1 MVLAGHADA
10 VGRFGQGHLDGIPA
24 NANRL
29 HEGKLPVLR
38 VLDLPVTVTVVRH
51 AHRVE
56 TAAQEGL
63 FQILVAGGRRA
74 QEVAADGDIH
84 GIVHVM
90 EVVVRKAEAVV
101 TGAQSPVPVFVLRAD
116 PGVQFHELVTG
127 ECLQVAPGQA
137 YRPVRMVD
145 LDEVRAFPEAV
156 QFKLHLGGEQR
167 KERVV
172 MDHPVAAEYQFVEL
186 ERAVALLVHIDLQ
199 GGVERMPG
207 DLVVIGEGDDVVPE
221 AGVLRIRFVRPEF
234 ALVRREGALHAG
246 MGVEIRPLP
255 AIRRIQVPVRI
266 EDVRSAEG
274 LRLPEVINGAD
285 GGDEDS
291 QKEQNPCG
299 IDNLEQDATH
309 PAQDMTFV
317 CAALSHAI
325 LSGTN
330 RRMRTHPNSFRRRPS
345 SPSARRAFPAL
356 PAQKIAEIE
365 EEMAKTQKN
374 KATEGHLG
382 LLKARIAKLRREQ
395 VESIMRSG
403 GAKGE
408 GFDVIK
414 SGDARI
420 GLIGFPSV
428 GKSTLLNTLTD
439 TFSEVQER
447 EFTTLTCIPGVIRYR
462 GSKLQLL
469 DLPGIIEGAKDGKG
483 KGRQVI
489 GVARTCN
496 LILVVLDAVKPLT
509 HKRIIESELEG
520 VGIRLNRNKPDI
532 EIKVSHKGGGLM
544 INRTV
549 NSDVRMSDETITN
562 IAKEYKL
569 NNAEICFRGKCG
581 VDDLIDAI
589 EGNRVYIPALYV
601 INKIDQIT
609 IEELDLLDQIPNY
622 VLISAHLK
630 WNLDE
635 LLEKIW
641 DKLDLMRIYTKPKG
655 QVPDYEEPV
664 ILLRKKRT
672 VADFCN
678 KIHRSLLRDLKYA
691 IVWGSSVKIQPQK
704 VGKDHVL
711 NDEDVIQIVKK
722 H

>member
-1 MVLAGHADA
+1 MTDKKEK
-10 VGRFGQGHLDGIPA
+10 
-24 NANRL
+24 NSNS
-29 HEGKLPVLR
+29 
-38 VLDLPVTVTVVRH
+38 
-51 AHRVE
+51 
-56 TAAQEGL
+56 TA
-63 FQILVAGGRRA
+63 I
-74 QEVAADGDIH
+74 
-84 GIVHVM
+84 
-90 EVVVRKAEAVV
+90 
-101 TGAQSPVPVFVLRAD
+101 T
-116 PGVQFHELVTG
+116 
-127 ECLQVAPGQA
+127 
-137 YRPVRMVD
+137 
-145 LDEVRAFPEAV
+145 
-156 QFKLHLGGEQR
+156 
-167 KERVV
+167 
-172 MDHPVAAEYQFVEL
+172 
-186 ERAVALLVHIDLQ
+186 
-199 GGVERMPG
+199 
-207 DLVVIGEGDDVVPE
+207 
-221 AGVLRIRFVRPEF
+221 
-234 ALVRREGALHAG
+234 
-246 MGVEIRPLP
+246 
-255 AIRRIQVPVRI
+255 
-266 EDVRSAEG
+266 
-274 LRLPEVINGAD
+274 
-285 GGDEDS
+285 
-291 QKEQNPCG
+291 
-299 IDNLEQDATH
+299 
-309 PAQDMTFV
+309 
-317 CAALSHAI
+317 
-325 LSGTN
+325 
-330 RRMRTHPNSFRRRPS
+330 
-345 SPSARRAFPAL
+345 
-356 PAQKIAEIE
+356 QKILEIE
-365 EEMAKTQKN
+365 AEMARTQKN

-382 LLKARIAKLRREQ
+382 LLKAKLAKLRREQ
-395 VESIMRSG
+395 VETVMRSG
-403 GAKGE
+403 GSKGE

-414 SGDARI
+414 SGDSRI

-428 GKSTLLNTLTD
+428 GKSTLLCKLTD
-439 TFSEVQER
+439 TYSEIQER
-447 EFTTLTCIPGVIRYR
+447 EFTTLTCIPGVIKYR

-496 LILVVLDAVKPLT
+496 LILVVLDAVQPLT
-509 HKRIIESELEG
+509 HKRIIEAELEG

-532 EIKVSHKGGGLM
+532 DIKISHKGGGLM

-549 NSDVRMSDETITN
+549 NSDVRMTDETITN

-601 INKIDQIT
+601 INKIDKIT

-635 LLEKIW
+635 LLERIW

-678 KIHRSLLRDLKYA
+678 KIHRSLVRDLKYA

-711 NDEDVIQIVKK
+711 NDEDVIQIVKR

>member
-1 MVLAGHADA
+1 MS
-10 VGRFGQGHLDGIPA
+10 I
-24 NANRL
+24 
-29 HEGKLPVLR
+29 
-38 VLDLPVTVTVVRH
+38 
-51 AHRVE
+51 
-56 TAAQEGL
+56 
-63 FQILVAGGRRA
+63 
-74 QEVAADGDIH
+74 
-84 GIVHVM
+84 
-90 EVVVRKAEAVV
+90 
-101 TGAQSPVPVFVLRAD
+101 
-116 PGVQFHELVTG
+116 
-127 ECLQVAPGQA
+127 
-137 YRPVRMVD
+137 
-145 LDEVRAFPEAV
+145 
-156 QFKLHLGGEQR
+156 
-167 KERVV
+167 
-172 MDHPVAAEYQFVEL
+172 
-186 ERAVALLVHIDLQ
+186 
-199 GGVERMPG
+199 
-207 DLVVIGEGDDVVPE
+207 
-221 AGVLRIRFVRPEF
+221 
-234 ALVRREGALHAG
+234 
-246 MGVEIRPLP
+246 
-255 AIRRIQVPVRI
+255 
-266 EDVRSAEG
+266 
-274 LRLPEVINGAD
+274 
-285 GGDEDS
+285 
-291 QKEQNPCG
+291 
-299 IDNLEQDATH
+299 
-309 PAQDMTFV
+309 
-317 CAALSHAI
+317 
-325 LSGTN
+325 
-330 RRMRTHPNSFRRRPS
+330 
-345 SPSARRAFPAL
+345 
-356 PAQKIAEIE
+356 AQKIAEIE

-509 HKRIIESELEG
+509 HKRIIEYELEG

-711 NDEDVIQIVKK
+711 NDEDVIQIVYQFGKRQSY
-722 H
+722 

>member
-1 MVLAGHADA
+1 MFKQYFL
-10 VGRFGQGHLDGIPA
+10 
-24 NANRL
+24 
-29 HEGKLPVLR
+29 
-38 VLDLPVTVTVVRH
+38 
-51 AHRVE
+51 
-56 TAAQEGL
+56 
-63 FQILVAGGRRA
+63 
-74 QEVAADGDIH
+74 
-84 GIVHVM
+84 
-90 EVVVRKAEAVV
+90 
-101 TGAQSPVPVFVLRAD
+101 QSF
-116 PGVQFHELVTG
+116 T
-127 ECLQVAPGQA
+127 
-137 YRPVRMVD
+137 
-145 LDEVRAFPEAV
+145 
-156 QFKLHLGGEQR
+156 
-167 KERVV
+167 
-172 MDHPVAAEYQFVEL
+172 
-186 ERAVALLVHIDLQ
+186 
-199 GGVERMPG
+199 
-207 DLVVIGEGDDVVPE
+207 
-221 AGVLRIRFVRPEF
+221 VRPE
-234 ALVRREGALHAG
+234 LVSINILTLLADIYSSSLF
-246 MGVEIRPLP
+246 LP
-255 AIRRIQVPVRI
+255 
-266 EDVRSAEG
+266 
-274 LRLPEVINGAD
+274 
-285 GGDEDS
+285 
-291 QKEQNPCG
+291 
-299 IDNLEQDATH
+299 
-309 PAQDMTFV
+309 
-317 CAALSHAI
+317 
-325 LSGTN
+325 
-330 RRMRTHPNSFRRRPS
+330 
-345 SPSARRAFPAL
+345 
-356 PAQKIAEIE
+356 
-365 EEMAKTQKN
+365 QKN

-395 VESIMRSG
+395 VETIMRSG

-496 LILVVLDAVKPLT
+496 LILVVLDAEKPLI

-532 EIKVSHKGGGLM
+532 EIKLSHKGGGLM
-544 INRTV
+544 INRTI

-601 INKIDQIT
+601 INKIDKIT

-678 KIHRSLLRDLKYA
+678 KIHRALLRDLKYA

-711 NDEDVIQIVKK
+711 NDEDVIQIVKR

>member
-1 MVLAGHADA
+1 MS
-10 VGRFGQGHLDGIPA
+10 I
-24 NANRL
+24 
-29 HEGKLPVLR
+29 
-38 VLDLPVTVTVVRH
+38 
-51 AHRVE
+51 
-56 TAAQEGL
+56 
-63 FQILVAGGRRA
+63 
-74 QEVAADGDIH
+74 
-84 GIVHVM
+84 
-90 EVVVRKAEAVV
+90 
-101 TGAQSPVPVFVLRAD
+101 
-116 PGVQFHELVTG
+116 
-127 ECLQVAPGQA
+127 
-137 YRPVRMVD
+137 
-145 LDEVRAFPEAV
+145 
-156 QFKLHLGGEQR
+156 
-167 KERVV
+167 
-172 MDHPVAAEYQFVEL
+172 
-186 ERAVALLVHIDLQ
+186 
-199 GGVERMPG
+199 
-207 DLVVIGEGDDVVPE
+207 
-221 AGVLRIRFVRPEF
+221 
-234 ALVRREGALHAG
+234 
-246 MGVEIRPLP
+246 
-255 AIRRIQVPVRI
+255 
-266 EDVRSAEG
+266 
-274 LRLPEVINGAD
+274 
-285 GGDEDS
+285 
-291 QKEQNPCG
+291 
-299 IDNLEQDATH
+299 
-309 PAQDMTFV
+309 
-317 CAALSHAI
+317 
-325 LSGTN
+325 
-330 RRMRTHPNSFRRRPS
+330 
-345 SPSARRAFPAL
+345 
-356 PAQKIAEIE
+356 AQKIAEIE

-496 LILVVLDAVKPLT
+496 LILVVLDAVQPLT

-532 EIKVSHKGGGLM
+532 DIKVSHKGGGLM

-549 NSDVRMSDETITN
+549 NSDVRMTDETITN
-562 IAKEYKL
+562 ICKEYKL

-601 INKIDQIT
+601 INKIDKIT

-635 LLEKIW
+635 LLERIW

-678 KIHRSLLRDLKYA
+678 KIHRSLVRDLKYA

-704 VGKDHVL
+704 VGKDHDL
-711 NDEDVIQIVKK
+711 NDEDLCILLQKSATVLFFLKRITGSS
-722 H
+722 

>member
-1 MVLAGHADA
+1 MKDKEKEKQSGS
-10 VGRFGQGHLDGIPA
+10 
-24 NANRL
+24 
-29 HEGKLPVLR
+29 
-38 VLDLPVTVTVVRH
+38 
-51 AHRVE
+51 
-56 TAAQEGL
+56 TA
-63 FQILVAGGRRA
+63 I
-74 QEVAADGDIH
+74 
-84 GIVHVM
+84 
-90 EVVVRKAEAVV
+90 
-101 TGAQSPVPVFVLRAD
+101 T
-116 PGVQFHELVTG
+116 
-127 ECLQVAPGQA
+127 
-137 YRPVRMVD
+137 
-145 LDEVRAFPEAV
+145 
-156 QFKLHLGGEQR
+156 
-167 KERVV
+167 
-172 MDHPVAAEYQFVEL
+172 
-186 ERAVALLVHIDLQ
+186 
-199 GGVERMPG
+199 
-207 DLVVIGEGDDVVPE
+207 
-221 AGVLRIRFVRPEF
+221 
-234 ALVRREGALHAG
+234 
-246 MGVEIRPLP
+246 
-255 AIRRIQVPVRI
+255 
-266 EDVRSAEG
+266 
-274 LRLPEVINGAD
+274 
-285 GGDEDS
+285 
-291 QKEQNPCG
+291 
-299 IDNLEQDATH
+299 
-309 PAQDMTFV
+309 
-317 CAALSHAI
+317 
-325 LSGTN
+325 
-330 RRMRTHPNSFRRRPS
+330 
-345 SPSARRAFPAL
+345 
-356 PAQKIAEIE
+356 QKILEIE
-365 EEMAKTQKN
+365 AEMARTQKN

-382 LLKARIAKLRREQ
+382 LLKAKLAKLRREQ
-395 VESIMRSG
+395 VESVMRSG
-403 GAKGE
+403 GSKGE

-428 GKSTLLNTLTD
+428 GKSTLLCKLTD
-439 TFSEVQER
+439 TFSEIQER
-447 EFTTLTCIPGVIRYR
+447 EFTTLTCIPGVIKYR

-496 LILVVLDAVKPLT
+496 LILVVLDAVQPLT

-532 EIKVSHKGGGLM
+532 DIKVSHKGGGLM
-544 INRTV
+544 INRTI

-601 INKIDQIT
+601 INKIDKIT

-622 VLISAHLK
+622 VLVSAHLK

-635 LLEKIW
+635 LLERIW

-678 KIHRSLLRDLKYA
+678 KIHRALLRDLKYA

-704 VGKDHVL
+704 VGKDHEL

>member
-1 MVLAGHADA
+1 MS
-10 VGRFGQGHLDGIPA
+10 I
-24 NANRL
+24 
-29 HEGKLPVLR
+29 
-38 VLDLPVTVTVVRH
+38 
-51 AHRVE
+51 
-56 TAAQEGL
+56 AQ
-63 FQILVAGGRRA
+63 R
-74 QEVAADGDIH
+74 
-84 GIVHVM
+84 
-90 EVVVRKAEAVV
+90 
-101 TGAQSPVPVFVLRAD
+101 
-116 PGVQFHELVTG
+116 
-127 ECLQVAPGQA
+127 
-137 YRPVRMVD
+137 
-145 LDEVRAFPEAV
+145 
-156 QFKLHLGGEQR
+156 
-167 KERVV
+167 
-172 MDHPVAAEYQFVEL
+172 
-186 ERAVALLVHIDLQ
+186 
-199 GGVERMPG
+199 
-207 DLVVIGEGDDVVPE
+207 
-221 AGVLRIRFVRPEF
+221 
-234 ALVRREGALHAG
+234 
-246 MGVEIRPLP
+246 
-255 AIRRIQVPVRI
+255 
-266 EDVRSAEG
+266 
-274 LRLPEVINGAD
+274 
-285 GGDEDS
+285 
-291 QKEQNPCG
+291 
-299 IDNLEQDATH
+299 
-309 PAQDMTFV
+309 
-317 CAALSHAI
+317 
-325 LSGTN
+325 
-330 RRMRTHPNSFRRRPS
+330 
-345 SPSARRAFPAL
+345 
-356 PAQKIAEIE
+356 IAEIE
-365 EEMAKTQKN
+365 EEMNRTQKN

-439 TFSEVQER
+439 TYSEVQER

-469 DLPGIIEGAKDGKG
+469 DLPGIP
-483 KGRQVI
+483 
-489 GVARTCN
+489 
-496 LILVVLDAVKPLT
+496 LI

-544 INRTV
+544 INRTI
-549 NSDVRMSDETITN
+549 NSDVRMTDETITN

-601 INKIDQIT
+601 INKIDKIT

-622 VLISAHLK
+622 VLVSAHLK

-635 LLEKIW
+635 LLERIW

-678 KIHRSLLRDLKYA
+678 KIHRALLRDLKYA

-704 VGKDHVL
+704 VGKDHEL
-711 NDEDVIQIVKK
+711 NDEDVIQIVKR